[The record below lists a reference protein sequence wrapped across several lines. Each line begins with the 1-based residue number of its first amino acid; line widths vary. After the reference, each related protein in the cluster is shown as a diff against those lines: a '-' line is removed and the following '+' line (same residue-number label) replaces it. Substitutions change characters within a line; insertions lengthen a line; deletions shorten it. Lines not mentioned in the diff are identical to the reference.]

1 MALNIP
7 MPGAPGTGFMQGIDT
22 GSNLWSRIMQPE
34 MERAR
39 LQQQQQQFVQNLA
52 LQKQAQGRAQ
62 ALLPLMIQQYQD
74 THKGAVSDQ
83 AFKDAYRKII
93 EDTANNAGNPAP
105 ATPSLTGTTGIPMP
119 GANPVA
125 PPMPP
130 QAVAAQAAAQGGAP
144 GMAPPIAGAN
154 AMPNAVGGNPI
165 SAPNP
170 MATPTPSTPDV
181 SGQEHEL
188 RAGNPR
194 LAKLDAIA
202 GLVPGVPK
210 PAQHFQNGMVFTT
223 YPSGRMT
230 VQKVQGMQT
239 PGQLNVSAKEASKI
253 RDQAT
258 ALINSANLVQQGYDL
273 LDNNTDLTGIGS
285 GLAEKFNLSNNPDL
299 GNFTSVTGKLQAE
312 LGKYASQRGGIQ
324 AVKWAQSVKPSSW
337 KPEDYN
343 YGMFEGIQ
351 RNLKE
356 DYNTLNQQYRAATG
370 GDLPVPLPQMQTKK
384 QRTGSN
390 GSGEGSGGTK
400 VTKKWKLV
408 NGELV

>member
-7 MPGAPGTGFMQGIDT
+7 MPGAPGTGFMQGVDT
-22 GSNLWSRIMQPE
+22 GSNLWSRIMQPQ

-39 LQQQQQQFVQNLA
+39 LEQQQNQFVQNLA
-52 LQKQAQGRAQ
+52 LQKQAQSRAQ
-62 ALLPLMIQQYQD
+62 ALLPYMIQQYQD
-74 THKGAVSDQ
+74 THKTAASE
-83 AFKDAYRKII
+83 AAIKDIYRKII
-93 EDTANNAGNPAP
+93 QGATDDSGTGMPTGAP
-105 ATPSLTGTTGIPMP
+105 TPVMTPTVPGMP
-119 GANPVA
+119 
-125 PPMPP
+125 
-130 QAVAAQAAAQGGAP
+130 QQGGAVP
-144 GMAPPIAGAN
+144 GAAPMQPPSPIAGAN

-170 MATPTPSTPDV
+170 MAAPAPSTPDI

-188 RAGNPR
+188 RMGNPR

-202 GLVPGVPK
+202 GLVPGIPK
-210 PAQHFQNGMVFTT
+210 PVQHFQNGMVFTT

-239 PGQLNVSAKEASKI
+239 PGQMNVSAKEASKI

-273 LDNNTDLTGIGS
+273 LDKNTDLTGIGS

-351 RNLKE
+351 RNLAE
-356 DYNTLNQQYRAATG
+356 DYKTLNAQYKAATG
-370 GDLPVPLPQMQTKK
+370 EDLPVPLPPMQTKK
-384 QRTGSN
+384 SRPGSSSN
-390 GSGEGSGGTK
+390 ASGGSSGEQK